1 MGAMPI
7 YEELAWTRSPFG
19 ELVLRRREIPGLGT
33 GPIHEITVD
42 GEMLMSSWL
51 DASERAL
58 AQHTL
63 AVVTGEAL
71 DVVVGGLG
79 LGRSVQAA
87 LEDPRV
93 ACVHVVEIVP
103 EVIAWHAQ
111 GLIPWGPALLED
123 PRVRLHRADFF
134 AWIEAPARDV
144 GAPERPHAVLV
155 DIDHRP
161 DALLDPHNARFQG
174 PASLARLA
182 ARLAPGG
189 AFGFWSA
196 GLAQPDFLARLEG
209 AFAHVTS
216 QEVRVDNPMIDA
228 EQVDTVYVA
237 LPARP

>member
-1 MGAMPI
+1 MPT
-7 YEELAWTRSPFG
+7 YEELAWTPSPFG
-19 ELVLRRREIPGLGT
+19 ELVLRRREIPGLET

-58 AQHTL
+58 AKHTL
-63 AVVTGEAL
+63 AVVVGETL

-93 ACVHVVEIVP
+93 ASVHVVEIVP
-103 EVIAWHAQ
+103 EVIAWHEQ
-111 GLIPWGPALLED
+111 GLIPWGQALLDD
-123 PRVRLHRADFF
+123 PRVHVHRADFF
-134 AWIEAPARDV
+134 AWIEAPAHEV

-182 ARLAPGG
+182 RRLALGG

-196 GLAQPDFLARLEG
+196 GPPQGGFLTRLEG
-209 AFAHVTS
+209 AFAHVTPH
-216 QEVRVDNPMIDA
+216 EVRVDNPMIDD
-228 EQVDTVYVA
+228 EQIDTVYVA
-237 LPARP
+237 VPARA

>member
-1 MGAMPI
+1 MPT
-7 YEELAWTRSPFG
+7 YEELAWTSSPFG
-19 ELVLRRREIPGLGT
+19 ELVLRRREIPGLET

-58 AQHTL
+58 ARHTL
-63 AVVTGEAL
+63 DVVEGETL

-87 LEDPRV
+87 LKDPRV
-93 ACVHVVEIVP
+93 ASVHVVEIVP
-103 EVIAWHAQ
+103 EVIAWHEQ
-111 GLIPWGPALLED
+111 GLIPWGPALLDD
-123 PRVRLHRADFF
+123 PRVRVHRADFF
-134 AWIEAPARDV
+134 AWIEAPAEEV

-182 ARLAPGG
+182 RRLASGG

-196 GLAQPDFLARLEG
+196 GPPQAGFQARLEA
-209 AFAHVTS
+209 AFAEVSAH
-216 QEVRVDNPMIDA
+216 EVRVDNPMIDA

-237 LPARP
+237 VPART